1 MTASGTIC
9 VSSYCNRWREKL
21 SAARLSFGF
30 PPPPN
35 QLTPKPGRISETVAS
50 SAQNVGTHLPY
61 RSDTIAVTMVNQMK
75 ATAYTYFPA
84 PPTGPK
90 TSSTAANDTIVSD
103 PPIQIGLEI
112 Q

>member
-1 MTASGTIC
+1 
-9 VSSYCNRWREKL
+9 
-21 SAARLSFGF
+21 
-30 PPPPN
+30 
-35 QLTPKPGRISETVAS
+35 
-50 SAQNVGTHLPY
+50 LPY

-90 TSSTAANDTIVSD
+90 NSSIAANDTIVSE